1 MSITTFAQ
9 LRSQALATA
18 PIAIAIAGAED
29 AEVLKSADQARTAG
43 LISNAILVGDSDRI
57 NEQIKTLGLAADHFS
72 IRHAT
77 DGFASADLAVA
88 AVRSGEA
95 GILVKGALD
104 SSVYFKA
111 ILNKQTG
118 LGESDLL
125 SNVTLFELPSYHK
138 LLALTDNAIV
148 LLPTLAQK
156 KALIENTRPLFNAL
170 NVTEAKVAAVAAIE
184 KESLAMAATTD
195 ASGLQKLNAAGQMAG
210 FIVEGPFGYD
220 ACICRES
227 AVKKGLANSRVA
239 GDPDLLLMPNLE
251 AANVLGKAF
260 KHHAQA
266 DSAGLVLGARVP
278 VVLNSR
284 SDSAQRRLNSLLL
297 AKIIAQT
304 EG

>member
-1 MSITTFAQ
+1 MPITTFAQ
-9 LRSQALATA
+9 LRSHALATA
-18 PIAIAIAGAED
+18 PIGIAIAGAED

-57 NEQIKTLGLAADHFS
+57 NEQLKTLGLALDRFI
-72 IRHAT
+72 IRHTNDA
-77 DGFASADLAVA
+77 GASAHLAVA
-88 AVRSGEA
+88 AVRNGEA
-95 GILVKGALD
+95 DILVKGALD
-104 SSVYFKA
+104 SSAYFKA
-111 ILNKQTG
+111 ILNKETG
-118 LGESDLL
+118 LRDGGIL

-148 LLPTLAQK
+148 LLPTLEQK

-170 NVTEAKVAAVAAIE
+170 NITQAKVAAVAAIE
-184 KESLAMAATTD
+184 KENLEMAATTD
-195 ASGLQKLNAAGQMAG
+195 ASWLQKMNAAGQMPG
-210 FIVEGPFGYD
+210 FVVEGPFGYD

-227 AVKKGLANSRVA
+227 AVKKGLASSRVA

-304 EG
+304 GG